1 MSERYLMALDA
12 GTGAGR
18 CFLIDTEGKKAFS
31 AYREWGMLEDA
42 AAAPFGRSFDP
53 QQYWQCLAESAKEAL
68 AKAGIRPDQVIAVSS
83 TSQREGCVF
92 LDRDGHEVY
101 AGPNQDARALGEG
114 FMLMS
119 QFGQRA
125 YEISGHYLNF
135 LFLPARLL
143 WHQSHVPETYERVA
157 RIVMINDWILYRL
170 CGECACE
177 PTNAAETAVY
187 NLRTGDW
194 DWSLIS
200 DIGLPKEVFPPI
212 LPSGHVLGRVSARA
226 AQETGLREGTPVV
239 IGAADTQCGILGAGA
254 IADGDIA
261 AVAGTTT
268 PVQMVLNEVRI
279 DPQTRLWSSA
289 FILPKTWV
297 LESNAGAT
305 GIIYRWMRDTF
316 CHAECVEAKETDQ
329 DPFVIMSA
337 EAAQSPVGSSG
348 VQAFLG
354 TNIFDAKDVM
364 GVTSALIMNA
374 YTLLGDP
381 RARHHLL
388 RAQLEGMAYAVRAN
402 TAQINALAQRKPTR
416 MHVCGGSS
424 KSSLWV
430 NILASVMNLP
440 VVVPAY
446 AEGTAVGAAIC
457 AGVGAGAY
465 GDFRQGMEALV
476 KSQRV
481 AEPDSAAVDQ
491 YNALYEKWMQVRG
504 VLAQIPVGF

>member
-1 MSERYLMALDA
+1 MSEQYLMALDA

-18 CFLIDTEGKKAFS
+18 CFLIDTEGKRAFS

-53 QQYWQCLAESAKEAL
+53 QYYWQCLVESAREAL

-83 TSQREGCVF
+83 TSQREGSVF
-92 LDRDGHEVY
+92 LDKDGHELY

-114 FMLMS
+114 FMLMN

-125 YEISGHYLNF
+125 YDISGHYLNF
-135 LFLPARLL
+135 LFVPARLL
-143 WHQSHVPETYERVA
+143 WHQNHVPEVYQ
-157 RIVMINDWILYRL
+157 RIAHILMINDWILHRL
-170 CGECACE
+170 CGEYACE

-194 DWSLIS
+194 DWSLID
-200 DIGLPKEVFPPI
+200 DIGLPEEVFPPV

-226 AQETGLREGTPVV
+226 AEETGLAQGTPVV

-268 PVQMVLNEVRI
+268 PVQMVLNEVII
-279 DPQTRLWSSA
+279 DPQTRLWSGA
-289 FILPKTWV
+289 FIPPQTWV

-316 CHAECVEAKETDQ
+316 CHAECVEAQETDQ

-354 TNIFDAKDVM
+354 TNIFDAKNVM
-364 GVTSALIMNA
+364 GVTSALVMNA
-374 YTLLGDP
+374 HTLLGDP
-381 RARHHLL
+381 HARHHLL

-402 TAQINALAQRKPTR
+402 AAQIDEVAHRRPTR
-416 MHVCGGSS
+416 MYVCGGSS
-424 KSSLWV
+424 QSSLWV
-430 NILASVMNLP
+430 DILASVMNLP
-440 VVVPAY
+440 IVVPVY
-446 AEGTAVGAAIC
+446 AEGTALGAAIC

-465 GDFRQGMEALV
+465 GDFCQGREALV
-476 KSQRV
+476 RPRRV
-481 AEPDSAAVDQ
+481 AEPNVGVVDQ
-491 YNALYEKWMQVRG
+491 YNALFEKWMQVRG

>member
-1 MSERYLMALDA
+1 MPERYLMALDA

-31 AYREWGMLEDA
+31 AYREWGMLEDP
-42 AAAPFGRSFDP
+42 AAAPFGRAFDP
-53 QQYWQCLAESAKEAL
+53 QHYWQCLAESAREAM

-83 TSQREGCVF
+83 TSQREGAVF
-92 LDRDGHEVY
+92 LDKDGHEVY

-114 FMLMS
+114 FMLMN

-135 LFLPARLL
+135 LFVPARLL
-143 WHQSHVPETYERVA
+143 WHQNHVPEVYERIA
-157 RIVMINDWILYRL
+157 HILMINDWILHRL
-170 CGECACE
+170 CGEYACE

-194 DWSLIS
+194 DWSLIA
-200 DIGLPKEVFPPI
+200 DIGLPKAVFPPI

-226 AQETGLREGTPVV
+226 ARETGLEEGTPVV

-268 PVQMVLNEVRI
+268 PVQMVLNEVII
-279 DPQTRLWSSA
+279 DPQTRLWSGA
-289 FILPKTWV
+289 FIPPQAWV

-316 CHAECVEAKETDQ
+316 CHAECIEAQQTEQ

-337 EAAQSPVGSSG
+337 EAAQSPIGSSG
-348 VQAFLG
+348 IQAFLG
-354 TNIFDAKDVM
+354 TNIFDAKNVM
-364 GVTSALIMNA
+364 GVSSALVMNVH
-374 YTLLGDP
+374 TLLGDP

-402 TAQINALAQRKPTR
+402 AAQIDELAHRRPTR
-416 MHVCGGSS
+416 MYVCGGSS
-424 KSSLWV
+424 QSSLWV
-430 NILASVMNLP
+430 DILASVMNLP
-440 VVVPAY
+440 VVVPVY
-446 AEGTAVGAAIC
+446 AEGTALGAAIC

-476 KSQRV
+476 KPDRV
-481 AEPDSAAVDQ
+481 AEPDVGVVDQ
-491 YNALYEKWMQVRG
+491 YNTLFDKWMQVRS
-504 VLAQIPVGF
+504 VLGQIPVGF